1 MREYIAIDDKALRKS
16 TRIAAIAGGVALI
29 VLAVV
34 IRSLYTGLVGAVLL
48 AAMMLNKKVAM
59 TEEGLVVTY
68 DVVFYRYYEKW
79 GFDEIQEIHKEL
91 SPDGRRYALHIMKD
105 VMSRRLVYSI
115 SDADKVIELALE
127 KNPNIHVADVDK

>member
-16 TRIAAIAGGVALI
+16 TRIAAVGGGIALI
-29 VLAVV
+29 VLAVI

-68 DVVFYRYYEKW
+68 DVVFYKYCEKW
-79 GFDEIQEIHKEL
+79 GFDEIKEIHKEL

-115 SDADKVIELALE
+115 PDTEKVIELAME
-127 KNPNIHVADVDK
+127 KNPNIHVANVDK

>member
-79 GFDEIQEIHKEL
+79 RFDEIQEIHKEL

>member
-16 TRIAAIAGGVALI
+16 TRIAAVAAGIALI
-29 VLAVV
+29 ILAVG

-48 AAMMLNKKVAM
+48 AAMMLNKKTAM

-68 DVVFYRYYEKW
+68 DVVFYKYYEKW
-79 GFDEIQEIHKEL
+79 GFDEIKEIHKEL

-105 VMSRRLVYSI
+105 VMSRRLVYSVT
-115 SDADKVIELALE
+115 DAEKVIDLALE
-127 KNPNIHVADVDK
+127 KNPNIHVADVD

>member
-1 MREYIAIDDKALRKS
+1 MREYIAIGDKALRKS

-68 DVVFYRYYEKW
+68 DVVFYRYYEK
-79 GFDEIQEIHKEL
+79 
-91 SPDGRRYALHIMKD
+91 
-105 VMSRRLVYSI
+105 
-115 SDADKVIELALE
+115 
-127 KNPNIHVADVDK
+127 